1 MSTLAAH
8 LGARLLAAGQIS
20 VGKEAAAPAKKVCP
34 SAPPG
39 VSQWSDEILSWVKWG
54 VLAILAISFFVSVGM
69 LVWGRTT
76 HHPKGARL
84 GFDGMMICL
93 VGAILY
99 VVGYVIISSIT
110 GNGC

>member
-1 MSTLAAH
+1 MSTLAAQ
-8 LGARLLAAGQIS
+8 LGARLLAAGHFS
-20 VGKEAAAPAKKVCP
+20 VGNLATAPAKKVCP

-99 VVGYVIISSIT
+99 VVGYVILSSIT

>member
-1 MSTLAAH
+1 VVTKEGNIMSNLLAEH
-8 LGARLLAAGQIS
+8 LGGRLLAAG
-20 VGKEAAAPAKKVCP
+20 VCP

-39 VSQWSDEILSWVKWG
+39 VSQWSDTILSWVKWG

-69 LVWGRTT
+69 LIWGRVT

-84 GFDGMMICL
+84 GFDGLMICI
-93 VGAILY
+93 VGAIIY

>member
-1 MSTLAAH
+1 MSALLAEKAGGLILAA
-8 LGARLLAAGQIS
+8 A
-20 VGKEAAAPAKKVCP
+20 KVCP

-39 VSQWSDEILSWVKWG
+39 VQGWSDTILGWVKWG

-99 VVGYVIISSIT
+99 VVGYVILSSIT